1 MPYLPAIDGLRAVA
15 VVLVLLF
22 HAKLPLLPGGYVGV
36 DVFFVISGYLI
47 ARLILQQHAAR
58 RFSLL
63 DFYERRIRRI
73 FPALFLVLFA
83 TVAIGATIMLPPD
96 LVRLGSSVMASAL
109 FAANFYFWKQQ
120 LNYLQDNPDFEP
132 LLHTWSL
139 AIEEQFY
146 LVFPLFM
153 LVTLRVFR
161 RLDWAFLGVAVV
173 SLAVSAYL
181 ATTHPRAA
189 FYFSFSRAWE
199 LLLGAWLAVSSIRDL
214 VPRRLIPALQWTG
227 ACMIAFAAVRYDRL
241 TSFPGLAAL
250 VPCLGTALLIAWS
263 DTRSHLVS
271 GLSHPILVW
280 VGLISY
286 PLYLWHWALLV
297 LARLEL
303 LREPAPHE
311 IALIYLVALGLAA
324 GTWHY
329 LEKPIRARK
338 GLVPAKQLF
347 ASAAAVT
354 CLAVAIGGGLGAT
367 QGLWAGPPPAVTRIL
382 AAAKDFAPSRTA
394 CHNWDRK
401 RPQQFADCIMGDL
414 QRPAFDFALW
424 GDSHAGAV
432 AGAVDAVARELGQ
445 KGLQLTSDNCL
456 PVLGTEVIL
465 NGAVTDCEAR
475 NEATFDLLRQH
486 RVRRVILAGAWIQYL
501 GDYDKV
507 LRMGGKAKAAASSEE
522 ALRRGLQQT
531 IRRLHAAGIDVVI
544 VGPVP
549 EIGWNVPSVLA
560 AREWRGKAPP
570 DGPRPA
576 DFMAHQRRIMSIL
589 SELERDGVAVLYP
602 HERLCQSTCVVRLDG
617 QVLYSDREHL
627 TTAGADLLR
636 PMFARHLSRAPALR

>member
-1 MPYLPAIDGLRAVA
+1 MPYVPAIDGLRAVA

-22 HAKLPLLPGGYVGV
+22 HAKVPLLPGGYVGV

-47 ARLILQQHAAR
+47 ARLILQQQAAR

-63 DFYERRIRRI
+63 DFYQRRIRRI

-83 TVAIGATIMLPPD
+83 TLAIGATIMLPPD
-96 LVRLGSSVMASAL
+96 LVRLGSSVVASAL
-109 FAANFYFWKQQ
+109 FASNFYFWKQQ
-120 LNYLQDNPDFEP
+120 LNYLRDNPDFEP

-146 LVFPLFM
+146 LVFPLFI

-199 LLLGAWLAVSSIRDL
+199 LLLGAWLAASSVRDL
-214 VPRRLIPALQWTG
+214 VPERFIPALQWTG
-227 ACMIAFAAVRYDRL
+227 AAMIAFAAVRYDRL
-241 TSFPGLAAL
+241 TPFPGLAAL

-263 DTRSHLVS
+263 DVQTRLISS
-271 GLSHPILVW
+271 LSQPVAVW

-286 PLYLWHWALLV
+286 PLYLWHWPLLV
-297 LARLEL
+297 LARIEL

-354 CLAVAIGGGLGAT
+354 CLAVAIGAGLGAT
-367 QGLWAGPPPAVTRIL
+367 QGLWADPPPAVTRIL

-401 RPQQFADCIMGDL
+401 KPEQFADCVMGDRT
-414 QRPAFDFALW
+414 RPTFDFALV
-424 GDSHAGAV
+424 GDSHAGAM
-432 AGAVDAVARELGQ
+432 AGAVDAVGRELGQ

-456 PVLGTEVIL
+456 PVLGTEVVV
-465 NGAVTDCEAR
+465 NGAVTDCTAL
-475 NEATFDLLRQH
+475 NEATFDMLRQH
-486 RVRRVILAGAWIQYL
+486 GVRRAILAGAWIQYL
-501 GDYDKV
+501 DDKV
-507 LRMGGKAKAAASSEE
+507 LRLGGGEAKAAASSEE

-549 EIGWNVPSVLA
+549 EIGWNVPAVLA
-560 AREWRGKAPP
+560 AREWRGKPPP
-570 DGPRPA
+570 DGPRLA
-576 DFMAHQRRIMSIL
+576 DFTAHQRRIMSIL
-589 SELERDGVAVLYP
+589 SELERDGAAVLYP
-602 HERLCQSTCVVRLDG
+602 HERLCQSTCIVHLDG
-617 QVLYSDREHL
+617 QVLYSDTEHL

-636 PMFARHLSRAPALR
+636 PMLAVQLSRAAAHR